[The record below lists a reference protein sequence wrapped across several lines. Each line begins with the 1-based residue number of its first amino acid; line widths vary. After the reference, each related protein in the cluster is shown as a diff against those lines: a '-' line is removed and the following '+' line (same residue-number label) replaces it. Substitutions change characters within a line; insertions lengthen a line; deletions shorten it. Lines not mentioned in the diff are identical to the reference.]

1 MPGLWGVLGRGVLE
15 VSSAVGDRVTKGI
28 LISDGVNL
36 SLFLTA
42 GLVEVGIVGPWCP
55 RRDEGA

>member
-1 MPGLWGVLGRGVLE
+1 MPGLWGVLGRSVLE

-28 LISDGVNL
+28 RISGRVNL

-55 RRDEGA
+55 RRHEGA